1 MRVFRE
7 KTVSRMNRVDIADLG
22 GAYYPIDF

>member
-1 MRVFRE
+1 MRVLRE
-7 KTVSRMNRVDIADLG
+7 KTVPWMNRVGIADLG